1 MLGKAN
7 SDAKKRLKHP
17 PVLVGKPETM
27 EKVSTLF
34 FLWNMQA
41 KEIASKET
49 TSKDEILGVSVKK
62 KADIYIP
69 CTSMMLHFMSIPADP
84 LRLN

>member
-1 MLGKAN
+1 
-7 SDAKKRLKHP
+7 
-17 PVLVGKPETM
+17 
-27 EKVSTLF
+27 
-34 FLWNMQA
+34 MQA

-69 CTSMMLHFMSIPADP
+69 YTSMMLHFMSIPADP
-84 LRLN
+84 LRFN